1 VLILH
6 SQGGIGGSII
16 IDKLHA
22 EIREDLLAKLEV
34 YSFGNAASH
43 FNNPYRS
50 LRANLDRYVG
60 LPGDPRKNLEIDK
73 TTMELITGKAI
84 RHVEHYANSLDA
96 LARLGVLGSSVSNI
110 FMGNV
115 ARKRT
120 NFAGSIFESCGKGG
134 QLFCHDYL
142 DEMFPLKR
150 CAEGEG
156 IGGSGF
162 EGALE
167 TQNRFMESM
176 LFLSAEDMIAREGWE
191 MSYFGVHGELFQ
203 TSAEEERVGTD
214 ISSNLFGSRM
224 RRDIHE
230 RKLSQL
236 LFGQTRDLHNGADPP
251 GRYEFKVKDMSR
263 LWLYVNGKRP
273 KDRTDLND
281 QLAHE
286 SV

>member
-1 VLILH
+1 MLILH

-60 LPGDPRKNLEIDK
+60 LPGDPRQNLEIDK

-167 TQNRFMESM
+167 NQNRFMESM
-176 LFLSAEDMIAREGWE
+176 LFLSAEDLITREDWK
-191 MSYFGVHGELFQ
+191 MSYFGVHGELP
-203 TSAEEERVGTD
+203 D
-214 ISSNLFGSRM
+214 ISSEEGRFGADIRSDWFRHRM
-224 RRDIHE
+224 RTYINGEKRSNFDIVRDM
-230 RKLSQL
+230 LS
-236 LFGQTRDLHNGADPP
+236 GPDPP
-251 GRYEFKVKDMSR
+251 RGYEFRVKDMSR
-263 LWLYVNGKRP
+263 LWLYVNGKSPRDRP
-273 KDRTDLND
+273 DLNE
-281 QLAHE
+281 LI
-286 SV
+286 